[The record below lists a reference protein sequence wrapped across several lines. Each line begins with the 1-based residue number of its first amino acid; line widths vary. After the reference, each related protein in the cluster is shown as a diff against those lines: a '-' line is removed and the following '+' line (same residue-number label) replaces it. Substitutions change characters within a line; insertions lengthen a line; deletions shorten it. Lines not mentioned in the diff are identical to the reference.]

1 MAKKSKNVKLKS
13 VKVGLSVG
21 IFFAAMHLIFVLAL
35 VATKGACLKWM
46 LNLHLV
52 SVSYSY
58 LLGSLN
64 ATTIIIGIVHAFV
77 AGFVGGWLFTVIY
90 NWVNKK

>member
-1 MAKKSKNVKLKS
+1 MAKQNSAKLKS

-21 IFFAAMHLIFVLAL
+21 LLFAAMHILFVLAL

-58 LLGSLN
+58 MLGALN
-64 ATTIIIGIVHAFV
+64 ATTIIVGLIHALIF
-77 AGFVGGWLFTVIY
+77 GFVGGWLFAVIY
-90 NWVNKK
+90 NWVDRK

>member
-1 MAKKSKNVKLKS
+1 MAKQKNAKLKS

-21 IFFAAMHLIFVLAL
+21 LLFAAMHIIFVLAL

-58 LLGSLN
+58 MLGALN
-64 ATTIIIGIVHAFV
+64 ATTIIAGLIHALV
-77 AGFVGGWLFTVIY
+77 LGFIGGWLFAVIY
-90 NWVNKK
+90 NWIAKK